1 MLASCSLK
9 GADSSESLKMGSTS
23 SGEPPGNMTSVICRL
38 PSSISGSRC
47 RQAAMSRTLAASTG
61 AAAVWC
67 SAESWSAA
75 ISAFNA
81 GLLITSA
88 AVYLQ
93 MPPFRRLHDFCFWVK
108 TGL

>member
-75 ISAFNA
+75 IFR
-81 GLLITSA
+81 LQCWA
-88 AVYLQ
+88 ADHLCCSV
-93 MPPFRRLHDFCFWVK
+93 PADATIPSFA
-108 TGL
+108 